1 MGSPDRLC
9 AGQHLATSASST
21 RGTRG
26 ESLVRWAA
34 QVLAAHDD
42 SAWVLREEG
51 YDPVRERSVES
62 RFAVS
67 NGFLGLRASI
77 EQPTPASAPR
87 TYVAGFFD
95 TSRKDQ
101 VGPRLISGPD
111 WLRLH
116 LLVDGERVALDAG
129 ETLSHCRALHLCC
142 GLLVRDWRQRLPSGK
157 VVRLCTARFASL
169 VNRAQ
174 AGHFALIEVD
184 QPAQLAL
191 ECQLT
196 GATEDLLLVQSDA
209 ELTSWRTAA
218 TGRRLAVA
226 SSHALHHAGRS
237 WPDRGVGDSKE
248 RRWEWQMRPRQQAL
262 HCQVIAVAREADG
275 DGNPDRKARAASR
288 WLRAS
293 NVPAL
298 LEKHARAWERRWA
311 ASDVV
316 IEGDPAAQE
325 AMRFAL
331 YHLIAAANPHDERVS
346 IPARALT
353 GDAYM
358 GHVFWDTE
366 IFLLPFYTFTW
377 PEAARALLM
386 YRYHTLPAA
395 RDKAV
400 QFGCQ
405 GALYAWESAETGQE
419 VTPTFDIRG
428 DGHVVPIRCG
438 MEEHHISADIAYAV
452 WQFWQATGDVRF
464 LLQAGAEIIL
474 ETARFW
480 ASRAMPE
487 EDGRYHIRGVIG
499 PDEYHEGVDDNAYT
513 NFMARWNLECGRQ
526 VAQLLQARWPQRWA
540 QLRERLNISFD
551 DLSFWHEV
559 AAQLAIDPD
568 PATGLLEQFTGFF
581 QLEPVDL
588 AVYEPRLA
596 AMDALLGRER
606 TQRSQIIKQ
615 ADVVMLLALHWD
627 RFSSE
632 VREANFRFY
641 EERCDHGSSLSPAMH
656 ALVAARLGDVALA
669 ERYFHEAAAID
680 LHDAMGNAAGGV
692 HIAALGGLWQVAVF
706 GFGGMTVEPRG
717 LAFDPRL
724 PEGWTAMRFPIRWR
738 HRLILVCI
746 ERDPLRLTV
755 TLKLGRPF
763 TVRIGDVKHTLRR
776 GEAWTCR
783 ADPLAGGWK
792 QGT

>member
-1 MGSPDRLC
+1 MRSSERLC
-9 AGQHLATSASST
+9 PGQGLTSSSPST

-26 ESLVRWAA
+26 EALVNWAA
-34 QVLAAHDD
+34 QVLAAHED
-42 SAWVLREEG
+42 STWALREEG
-51 YDPVRERSVES
+51 YEPARERSVES
-62 RFAVS
+62 RFAVG

-77 EQPTPASAPR
+77 EQPTDASAPR

-95 TSRKDQ
+95 RSGRDR

-111 WLRLH
+111 WLGLRIV
-116 LLVDGERVALDAG
+116 VDGQEVALDAG
-129 ETLSHCRALHLCC
+129 EMLAHSRTLHLCC

-157 VVRLCTARFASL
+157 VLRLRTGRFASL
-169 VNRAQ
+169 VNRAR

-184 QPAQLAL
+184 QPAKLLLKCQLAS
-191 ECQLT
+191 
-196 GATEDLLLVQSDA
+196 ATEDLTFFQRDG

-218 TGRRLAVA
+218 GGRRLAVA
-226 SSHALHHAGRS
+226 TSCGLYLAGRS
-237 WPDRGVGDSKE
+237 WPDRGVGAGME
-248 RRWEWQMRPRQQAL
+248 RRWEWRMEPRQRAL
-262 HCQVIAVAREADG
+262 HCQVIAVAREDG
-275 DGNPDRKARAASR
+275 NSNPDREAKAASR
-288 WLRAS
+288 RLRAS
-293 NVPAL
+293 DLPAL

-311 ASDVV
+311 TSDVV

-331 YHLIAAANPHDERVS
+331 YHLIAAANPRDERVS

-358 GHVFWDTE
+358 GHVFWDTD

-405 GALYAWESAETGQE
+405 GALYAWQSAETGKE
-419 VTPTFDIRG
+419 VTPTFDISG
-428 DGHVVPIRCG
+428 EGHVIPIRTG
-438 MEEHHISADIAYAV
+438 MEEHHVSADIAYAV
-452 WQFWQATGDVRF
+452 WQYWQATRDVGF
-464 LLQAGAEIIL
+464 LLEAGAEIVL

-480 ASRAMPE
+480 ASRATLE

-513 NFMARWNLECGRQ
+513 NFMARWNLECGRE
-526 VAQLLQARWPQRWA
+526 VAQLLQARWPRRWA
-540 QLRERLNISFD
+540 ELREQLNISLD
-551 DLSFWHEV
+551 DLGFWHEV
-559 AAQLAIDPD
+559 AAQLAIDGD
-568 PATGLLEQFTGFF
+568 PATGILEQFAGFF

-588 AVYEPRLA
+588 EDYKPRLA
-596 AMDALLGRER
+596 AIDVLLGRER
-606 TQRSQIIKQ
+606 TQRSQVIKQ
-615 ADVVMLLALHWD
+615 ADIVMLLALHWD
-627 RFSSE
+627 RFAPE

-669 ERYFHEAAAID
+669 ERYFQETAAID

-692 HIAALGGLWQVAVF
+692 HIAALGGLWQVAAF
-706 GFGGMTVEPRG
+706 GFGGMIMEPRG
-717 LAFDPRL
+717 LAFDPHL

-738 HRLILVCI
+738 RRLIHVSI
-746 ERDPLRLTV
+746 DRDPLTITV
-755 TLKLGRPF
+755 TLKHGRPF
-763 TVRIGDVKHTLRR
+763 TVRVDNVRHTLRR
-776 GEAWTCR
+776 GEAWTCQ
-783 ADPLAGGWK
+783 ADPLTGGWK
-792 QGT
+792 EGA

>member
-9 AGQHLATSASST
+9 PGHGLAISAEST
-21 RGTRG
+21 RGARD
-26 ESLVRWAA
+26 ESLIRWAA
-34 QVLAAHDD
+34 RVLDAHDD
-42 SAWVLREEG
+42 STWVLREEG
-51 YDPVRERSVES
+51 YAPVRERSVES

-77 EQPTPASAPR
+77 EQPTRDSAPR

-95 TSRKDQ
+95 TSSKDQ

-116 LLVDGERVALDAG
+116 LVVDGERVGLDAG

-157 VVRLCTARFASL
+157 VVRLRTARFASL
-169 VNRAQ
+169 VNRPV
-174 AGHFALIEVD
+174 AGHLTLIEVD
-184 QPAQLAL
+184 RPAQLIL
-191 ECQLT
+191 ECQLA
-196 GATEDLLLVQSDA
+196 GATEDLLLVQRDG

-218 TGRRLAVA
+218 AGRRLAVA
-226 SSHALHHAGRS
+226 SSHALHLTGRS

-262 HCQVIAVAREADG
+262 HCQVIAVAREDNDG
-275 DGNPDRKARAASR
+275 DPDREARAASR
-288 WLRAS
+288 WLRAKD
-293 NVPAL
+293 VPAL
-298 LEKHARAWERRWA
+298 LEKHARAWERRWT

-325 AMRFAL
+325 EMRFAL

-366 IFLLPFYTFTW
+366 VFLLPFYTFTW

-428 DGHVVPIRCG
+428 DGHVVLIRCG

-452 WQFWQATGDVRF
+452 WQYWQATRDVGF
-464 LLQAGAEIIL
+464 LLEAGAEIVL

-513 NFMARWNLECGRQ
+513 NFMARWNLECGQQ
-526 VAQLLQARWPQRWA
+526 VAQLLQTRWPQRWA
-540 QLRERLNISFD
+540 ELREKLNISLD
-551 DLSFWHEV
+551 DLGLWHEV
-559 AAQLAIDPD
+559 AAQLAIDRD

-588 AVYEPRLA
+588 AAYEPRLA
-596 AMDALLGRER
+596 AMDVLLGRER
-606 TQRSQIIKQ
+606 TQRSQVIKQ

-627 RFSSE
+627 RFAPE

-641 EERCDHGSSLSPAMH
+641 EGRCDHGSSLSPAMH

-706 GFGGMTVEPRG
+706 GFGGMRTEPGG
-717 LAFDPRL
+717 LAFDPHL

-738 HRLILVCI
+738 RRVILVCI
-746 ERDPLRLTV
+746 ERDPLTLTV
-755 TLKLGRPF
+755 TLEHGRPF
-763 TVRIGDVKHTLRR
+763 AVRIGNVKHTLRR
-776 GEAWTCR
+776 GETWTCR
-783 ADPLAGGWK
+783 ADPLIGGWK
-792 QGT
+792 EGT

>member
-1 MGSPDRLC
+1 MGSPERVC
-9 AGQHLATSASST
+9 PGHGLATSPRST

-26 ESLVRWAA
+26 ESLVEWAA
-34 QVLAAHDD
+34 KVLAAHED
-42 SAWVLREEG
+42 STWVLREEG
-51 YDPVRERSVES
+51 YESVRERGVES
-62 RFAVS
+62 RLAVS

-77 EQPTPASAPR
+77 EQPTDASAPR

-95 TSRKDQ
+95 TSAKDQ

-116 LLVDGERVALDAG
+116 VVVDGEKAALDAG

-142 GLLVRDWRQRLPSGK
+142 GLLERDWRQRLPSGK
-157 VVRLCTARFASL
+157 VLRLRTARFASL
-169 VNRAQ
+169 VNRSL

-184 QPAQLAL
+184 QPAQLTL

-196 GATEDLLLVQSDA
+196 GTTEDLVFVERDG
-209 ELTSWRTAA
+209 ELTLWQTPAS
-218 TGRRLAVA
+218 GRRLAVA
-226 SSHALHHAGRS
+226 TSCALHDAGRS
-237 WPDRGVGDSKE
+237 WPDRGFGDGMG

-262 HCQVIAVAREADG
+262 HCQVIAVARE
-275 DGNPDRKARAASR
+275 DRNSNLEREARAAWR
-288 WLRAS
+288 RPRAS
-293 NVPAL
+293 DVPAL
-298 LEKHARAWERRWA
+298 LGGHARAWGRRWA

-316 IEGDPAAQE
+316 IEGEPAAQE

-331 YHLIAAANPHDERVS
+331 YHLIAAANPQDERVS

-395 RDKAV
+395 REKAV

-405 GALYAWESAETGQE
+405 GALYAWQSAETGKE
-419 VTPTFDIRG
+419 VTPTFDISG
-428 DGHVVPIRCG
+428 DGHVVPIRTG
-438 MEEHHISADIAYAV
+438 MEEHHVSADIAYAV
-452 WQFWQATGDVRF
+452 WQYWQATRDVGF
-464 LLQAGAEIIL
+464 LLEAGAEIVL

-480 ASRAMPE
+480 ASRARPE
-487 EDGRYHIRGVIG
+487 EDERYHIRGVIG

-513 NFMARWNLECGRQ
+513 NFMARWNLECGRE
-526 VAQLLQARWPQRWA
+526 VAQLLRARWPQRWA
-540 QLRERLNISFD
+540 ELREQLNISLD
-551 DLSFWHEV
+551 DLSFWHEA
-559 AAQLAIDPD
+559 AAQLAIDRD

-588 AVYEPRLA
+588 AAYEPRLA
-596 AMDALLGRER
+596 AMDVLFGRER

-615 ADVVMLLALHWD
+615 ADVVMLFALHWD
-627 RFSSE
+627 RFAPE

-656 ALVAARLGDVALA
+656 ALVAARLGDVTLA
-669 ERYFHEAAAID
+669 ERHFHEAAAID

-706 GFGGMTVEPRG
+706 GFGGMSMEPRG
-717 LAFDPRL
+717 LAFAPRL

-738 HRLILVCI
+738 RRQILVCI
-746 ERDPLRLTV
+746 ERDPLTIAV
-755 TLKLGRPF
+755 TLKVGRPF
-763 TVRIGDVKHTLRR
+763 VVRVGSVKHRLQR
-776 GEAWTCR
+776 GEEWTCR
-783 ADPLAGGWK
+783 ADPLTGGWR
-792 QGT
+792 QHT

>member
-1 MGSPDRLC
+1 
-9 AGQHLATSASST
+9 
-21 RGTRG
+21 
-26 ESLVRWAA
+26 
-34 QVLAAHDD
+34 
-42 SAWVLREEG
+42 
-51 YDPVRERSVES
+51 
-62 RFAVS
+62 
-67 NGFLGLRASI
+67 
-77 EQPTPASAPR
+77 
-87 TYVAGFFD
+87 
-95 TSRKDQ
+95 
-101 VGPRLISGPD
+101 
-111 WLRLH
+111 
-116 LLVDGERVALDAG
+116 
-129 ETLSHCRALHLCC
+129 
-142 GLLVRDWRQRLPSGK
+142 
-157 VVRLCTARFASL
+157 
-169 VNRAQ
+169 
-174 AGHFALIEVD
+174 
-184 QPAQLAL
+184 
-191 ECQLT
+191 
-196 GATEDLLLVQSDA
+196 
-209 ELTSWRTAA
+209 
-218 TGRRLAVA
+218 
-226 SSHALHHAGRS
+226 
-237 WPDRGVGDSKE
+237 
-248 RRWEWQMRPRQQAL
+248 MRPPQQAL
-262 HCQVIAVAREADG
+262 HCQMIAVAREDEDG
-275 DGNPDRKARAASR
+275 DPDREARAASR

-293 NVPAL
+293 DVLAL

-405 GALYAWESAETGQE
+405 GALYAWQSAETGQE
-419 VTPTFDIRG
+419 MTPTFDIRG

-452 WQFWQATGDVRF
+452 WQYWQATRDVGFF
-464 LLQAGAEIIL
+464 LEAGAEIVL

-526 VAQLLQARWPQRWA
+526 VARLLQARWPQRWA
-540 QLRERLNISFD
+540 ELRERLNISLD

-559 AAQLAIDPD
+559 AAQLAIDRD

-588 AVYEPRLA
+588 AAYEPRLA
-596 AMDALLGRER
+596 AMDVLFGRER

-615 ADVVMLLALHWD
+615 ADVVMLLGLHWD
-627 RFSSE
+627 RFAPE

-746 ERDPLRLTV
+746 ERDPLTLTV

-763 TVRIGDVKHTLRR
+763 TVRIGDVKHRLRH

-783 ADPLAGGWK
+783 ADPLTGGWK
-792 QGT
+792 EGT